1 MKALQHFLFEFSPW
15 SPSFTAL
22 AVGFAEIGLD
32 GKMYLT
38 AAGLEY
44 LEGTE

>member
-1 MKALQHFLFEFSPW
+1 MRSLARFLFETSPW

-38 AAGLEY
+38 ESGQEY
-44 LEGTE
+44 LENLE